1 MLKYNEDMSRS
12 AAHADL
18 FQAIADPTRR
28 AILALLSQGEQ
39 PVTQLAQEFHV
50 TMSAISQHLS
60 VLREVGLVEVEA
72 VGRER
77 RYRLNADP
85 LQEVADWVNQYE
97 RFWRDKLEALGRCLE
112 EEPEEEED
120 A

>member
-1 MLKYNEDMSRS
+1 MSRPY
-12 AAHADL
+12 AHADL

-28 AILALLSQGEQ
+28 AILFLLSRGEQ

-50 TMSAISQHLS
+50 TLSAISQHLS
-60 VLREVGLVEVEA
+60 VLREAGLVEVEA

-77 RYRLNADP
+77 RYRLNAQP
-85 LQEVADWVNQYE
+85 LQAVADWVQHYE
-97 RFWRDKLEALGRCLE
+97 PFWRDKLDALGQCLDQDD
-112 EEPEEEED
+112 EPEEEED